1 MFTGIIECIGIVKS
15 IEKIGISGKISV
27 KTQFASDATL
37 QAGPALQVEPALG
50 DSIAVNGVC
59 LTVTRLGSG
68 EFVADVSDE
77 TFKQTNLGALAS
89 GDRVNLERALTP
101 LKPMGG
107 HIVTGHIDCRG
118 VLLARVKKGTG
129 QELEFNI
136 DQEFQRLLVHK
147 GSVTVDGISLTVAA
161 LTEKGFR
168 VAVIPH
174 TIENTTLQKL
184 GTGGAV
190 NIETDIIGKYVERFM
205 RLAKDEGPGATKR
218 EGNIT
223 AGFLAEHGFL
233 KGE

>member
-15 IEKIGISGKISV
+15 IEKIGISGKISI

-37 QAGPALQVEPALG
+37 QAEPALG

-59 LTVTRLGSG
+59 LTITRLGSG
-68 EFVADVSDE
+68 DFVADVSDE
-77 TFKQTNLGALAS
+77 TFSHTNLGALAS

-101 LKPMGG
+101 CSSMGG

-118 VLLARVKKGTG
+118 ALVGRVQRGTG
-129 QELEFNI
+129 QELEFKI
-136 DQEFQRLLVHK
+136 DPEFQRLLVHK

-174 TIENTTLQKL
+174 TIENTTLQTL
-184 GTGGAV
+184 STGGAV

-205 RLAKDEGPGATKR
+205 RLAKDEDQGATKR